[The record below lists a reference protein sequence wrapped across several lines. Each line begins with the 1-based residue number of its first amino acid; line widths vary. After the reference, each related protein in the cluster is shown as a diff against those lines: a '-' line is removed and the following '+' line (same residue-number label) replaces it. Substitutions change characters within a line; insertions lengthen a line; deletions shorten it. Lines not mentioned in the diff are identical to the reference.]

1 MSKSEIKKVQIAK
14 AGTMFRVGKTNA
26 KVMLRD
32 DNCIWY
38 DDNTVYFTKEGWRE
52 YTDKMEYLSEGID
65 KMRDL

>member
-1 MSKSEIKKVQIAK
+1 MNEIRIAK
-14 AGTMFRVGKTNA
+14 AGTMFQVGNTND

-38 DDNTVYFTKEGWRE
+38 KDNTIYFTIEGWHKYKERQ
-52 YTDKMEYLSEGID
+52 EYLSEGID